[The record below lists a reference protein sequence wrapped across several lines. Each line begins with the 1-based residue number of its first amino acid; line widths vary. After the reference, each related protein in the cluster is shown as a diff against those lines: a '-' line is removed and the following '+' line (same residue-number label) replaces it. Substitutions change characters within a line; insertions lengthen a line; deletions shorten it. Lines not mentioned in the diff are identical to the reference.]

1 MIMIKK
7 VAIAFLLT
15 LGLVSLIIPVN
26 IIFDKN
32 TKNSD
37 TNAVFASLAIGVSS
51 FSITGYLLWADKRK
65 REQEK
70 LNSLRKL
77 FFEVI
82 ESSAGKIN
90 SLQFAKKVTLS
101 GKANLSG
108 NEATLFLDKMV
119 KEFGGNRDVS
129 QKGTI
134 YYDFDLQVLP
144 YELLN
149 SETVPDPNLPIDNR
163 TSIVS
168 PRSLTEQNTNN
179 GQSTRKREKPP
190 ISEPPSS
197 LPPRIFNP
205 LDPQLLESLEDY
217 LSIAEWQKADEVTAK
232 LMLKVANQ
240 SICLTPDDITQF
252 PYEALSKID
261 ELWQIYSNN
270 HFGFLAQAEVFND
283 CFSLANSNL
292 ILDSKN
298 WQKYGQAL
306 GWYLNAQ
313 WPNHHNNL
321 KFSLTTSPKGY
332 LPFLPV
338 WQGTWWGNFI
348 DGQGERF
355 HLLIKRVKQCRLSTH
370 VSTTPSDELK
380 DQTTLV
386 DIGREIEGF
395 GKELQGFFQREIGQ

>member
-7 VAIAFLLT
+7 VVIALLLT
-15 LGLVSLIIPVN
+15 VGFVSLIIPVN

-134 YYDFDLQVLP
+134 YYDFDLQALP

-149 SETVPDPNLPIDNR
+149 SEIVPDPNLPIDNK
-163 TSIVS
+163 TGIVS
-168 PRSLTEQNTNN
+168 PTSLTKQNTNN
-179 GQSTRKREKPP
+179 GQSTRQRDKQP

-197 LPPRIFNP
+197 PPPRIFNP

-283 CFSLANSNL
+283 CFSLANSNI

-321 KFSLTTSPKGY
+321 RFSLTTSPKGY
-332 LPFLPV
+332 LPFLPI

-370 VSTTPSDELK
+370 VSATPSDELK
-380 DQTTLV
+380 DQPMLV
-386 DIGREIEGF
+386 DIGREMEGF
-395 GKELQGFFQREIGQ
+395 GKELKGFFQREIGQ

>member
-26 IIFDKN
+26 TIFDKN

-37 TNAVFASLAIGVSS
+37 TNVVFASLAIGVSS
-51 FSITGYLLWADKRK
+51 FSIAGYLLWADKRK

-101 GKANLSG
+101 GKANLSV
-108 NEATLFLDKMV
+108 NEATLFLNKMV

-168 PRSLTEQNTNN
+168 PRSLTEQNTN
-179 GQSTRKREKPP
+179 
-190 ISEPPSS
+190 
-197 LPPRIFNP
+197 
-205 LDPQLLESLEDY
+205 
-217 LSIAEWQKADEVTAK
+217 IAVIA
-232 LMLKVANQ
+232 
-240 SICLTPDDITQF
+240 
-252 PYEALSKID
+252 
-261 ELWQIYSNN
+261 
-270 HFGFLAQAEVFND
+270 
-283 CFSLANSNL
+283 
-292 ILDSKN
+292 
-298 WQKYGQAL
+298 
-306 GWYLNAQ
+306 
-313 WPNHHNNL
+313 
-321 KFSLTTSPKGY
+321 
-332 LPFLPV
+332 
-338 WQGTWWGNFI
+338 
-348 DGQGERF
+348 
-355 HLLIKRVKQCRLSTH
+355 
-370 VSTTPSDELK
+370 
-380 DQTTLV
+380 
-386 DIGREIEGF
+386 
-395 GKELQGFFQREIGQ
+395 